1 MSLVQSVLPN
11 KSPANQSLALQ
22 LPLRWPTALAH
33 RATLSAAAAS
43 GLALAMVALVATLDY
58 ATGYELRLAILY
70 LVPISLATWMG
81 GARAGVPI
89 VALSSVCWLASFH
102 STHPYTGEIFF
113 YWEGVVMLAV
123 HLTLVLLL
131 ARLRLALTRADERF
145 FCVLE
150 ELHAAVYVADRD
162 SGRIVYANRTLARLL
177 DADPHIL
184 GAEELAK
191 RFGLSD
197 SGDRNAYCA
206 RSEPLGAG
214 FVSHEV
220 RDHSRGRWYL
230 VQVGPIPWK
239 SRRPV
244 SLQVI
249 TDISEAKQAQTLKR
263 QHQEMLHDTAR
274 VAALAEIASS
284 LAHEVNQPLMA
295 IASYNDACLRM
306 LATTDFDHH
315 ALATALQR
323 CRTQALRAGRI
334 IGRVRDFIRSRRP
347 SPSHC
352 DVNALVR
359 ESLDLLETQLEDHS
373 VTAELTLAAALP
385 MVSADR
391 TLMVQVIV
399 NLVQNAID
407 AMEHSAPAHRQLS
420 VSTSK
425 EADGTIVVS
434 VADQGEGIPEAIG
447 EGLYA
452 PFVTSKSSGLG
463 LGLSICRSVVEAH
476 GGHIWHAANPDG
488 GCTFHFTLNP
498 EAN

>member
-1 MSLVQSVLPN
+1 VTQRIT
-11 KSPANQSLALQ
+11 QQ
-22 LPLRWPTALAH
+22 LPLRWPAALA
-33 RATLSAAAAS
+33 RWATHSPAAAS

-70 LVPISLATWMG
+70 LVPIALATWMG
-81 GARAGVPI
+81 GTRAGVLI

-123 HLTLVLLL
+123 HITFVLLL
-131 ARLRLALTRADERF
+131 ARLRLALTQADERF
-145 FCVLE
+145 FRVLE
-150 ELHAAVYVADRD
+150 ELHAAVYVADHD
-162 SGRIVYANRTLARLL
+162 SGRIVYANRTLARLIN
-177 DADPHIL
+177 ADPRVL

-191 RFGLSD
+191 RFGISD
-197 SGDRNAYCA
+197 SSGPNAHHA
-206 RSEPLGAG
+206 HSEFLGAG
-214 FVSHEV
+214 FVSREV
-220 RDHSRGRWYL
+220 RDHARGRWYL

-239 SRRPV
+239 SRRRV

-249 TDISEAKQAQTLKR
+249 TDISEAKHAQTLKR

-274 VAALAEIASS
+274 VAALAEISSS

-306 LATTDFDHH
+306 LATTGFDQN

-323 CRTQALRAGRI
+323 CREQALRAGRI
-334 IGRVRDFIRSRRP
+334 IGRVRDCIRSRRP

-359 ESLDLLETQLEDHS
+359 ESLELLETQLEDHA
-373 VTAELTLAAALP
+373 VTVKLTLAVALP

-407 AMEHSAPAHRQLS
+407 AMEHCPPAYRQLS
-420 VSTSK
+420 VSTVK
-425 EADGTIVVS
+425 GADDTIVVS

-452 PFVTSKSSGLG
+452 PFFTTKSQGLG

-488 GCTFHFTLNP
+488 GCTFHFSLTP
-498 EAN
+498 EID